1 MRREIVMPRLSDAV
15 EEGVVVTWFV
25 EPGAA
30 VREGDLV
37 AEIQVEKAA
46 SEVRAPA
53 AGRVEALLVE
63 PGGVITQGAPIAVL
77 EVAEAVEA
85 GGAAAAPAV
94 ATEVTDGVTAAAG
107 EVAVVG
113 QVAEAGPPAASK
125 PASPAA
131 KRLARELGVDL
142 SSVAGSGPEGRII
155 EADVRAAAERVR
167 AAGPAAAFPG
177 GAAAGPASTVG
188 APVGPPATGR
198 SEPLTP
204 MRRTIADKLRAGLAA
219 TAQLTITAE
228 ADLTALGEV
237 LTELGETSGM
247 RFSYTE
253 AIVRAAALAL
263 RDHPR
268 LTARLSGSSLAYP
281 DRIDIGVAV
290 ALDDGLIVPVV
301 RDVDH
306 QDLATLRAEIGAL
319 AERARSGALAPAETE
334 GGCFSVTN
342 LGRYRVDAFTPLL
355 NPPQTAILGV
365 GRARPR
371 PAVVDGAIVVR
382 NLVVLSLTFDHQV
395 VDGAPAAAFLDTLID
410 LLERPERLLSVP

>member
-1 MRREIVMPRLSDAV
+1 
-15 EEGVVVTWFV
+15 
-25 EPGAA
+25 
-30 VREGDLV
+30 
-37 AEIQVEKAA
+37 
-46 SEVRAPA
+46 
-53 AGRVEALLVE
+53 
-63 PGGVITQGAPIAVL
+63 
-77 EVAEAVEA
+77 
-85 GGAAAAPAV
+85 
-94 ATEVTDGVTAAAG
+94 
-107 EVAVVG
+107 
-113 QVAEAGPPAASK
+113 VAEAGPPAASK

-228 ADLTALGEV
+228 ADLTALGEA
-237 LTELGETSGM
+237 LAELSETTGTHI
-247 RFSYTE
+247 SYTE